1 MILHLAAES
10 HVDRSI
16 TASAPF
22 IRTNIV
28 GTYALLEAA
37 RFHWSTLTGEAH
49 DAFRFVHVSTDEVYG
64 SLGETGASS
73 ENSPYDPSSPYSAS
87 KAAADHL
94 AMAWRRTYGLPVI
107 ISNCSNNY
115 GPRQFPEKLI
125 PLSLLNALEGKP
137 VDVYGDGLNVR
148 DWLHVEDHARAL
160 DLILRRG
167 RPGERYN
174 IGARCER
181 RNIDT
186 VHSVNGGRIPGQCG
200 GVKAGHCRCW
210 ERGLQ
215 KAPDRG
221 PSAKRR
227 RVRDQSSLTSP
238 VSGSTA
244 AVAWFCSAL
253 AARGLRPAD
262 SLRR

>member
-1 MILHLAAES
+1 MKVLVTGGAGFIGSAVCRHLVEQSDDEIVVVDSFTYAANPASLKPLEGHPRFRIDRQDIGDFAAVVSLVASERPDVIVHLAAGS
-10 HVDRSI
+10 HIDRSI

-49 DAFRFVHVSTDEVYG
+49 DAFRFVHASADEVYG

-73 ENSPYDPSSPYSAS
+73 KNSPHEPSSPYSAS
-87 KAAADHL
+87 KAAAAHL

-137 VDVYGDGLNVR
+137 VDVYSDGLNVR
-148 DWLHVEDHARAL
+148 DWLHVEDHARARP
-160 DLILRRG
+160 DSSPGKIRRTLHH
-167 RPGERYN
+167 
-174 IGARCER
+174 R
-181 RNIDT
+181 R
-186 VHSVNGGRIPGQCG
+186 
-200 GVKAGHCRCW
+200 A
-210 ERGLQ
+210 
-215 KAPDRG
+215 G
-221 PSAKRR
+221 PSGGI
-227 RVRDQSSLTSP
+227 SNWSN
-238 VSGSTA
+238 
-244 AVAWFCSAL
+244 
-253 AARGLRPAD
+253 
-262 SLRR
+262 